1 MSAKPSTELA
11 KLRARIAELE
21 SLTAEL
27 NETAT
32 ALRYSEERFRTICE
46 HAPVMIDSFD
56 EDGHC
61 ALWNRQCEQMLGWTQ
76 AEIAELEDPLSV
88 FYPDTGE
95 RDRVLDAI
103 QGADGRFH
111 EYRVLAKDGATRT
124 QRWANF
130 RTPAGA
136 RISVGHDV
144 TEERVIENQL
154 RQSQKMEALGQLAG
168 GLAHDF
174 NNLLT
179 VILTNANLI
188 ARKLPKGEPLIS
200 RLTGEIETSARH
212 GADLVRRLLGY
223 SRVETVSVS
232 PVDLNGILG
241 ELVPTLSR
249 LLPESIE
256 IDCATETPLPP
267 VQADPGT
274 VERIL
279 LNLATNARDA
289 MPRGGALQIATRRT
303 RRDDRDYVVLS
314 MRDNGIG
321 MDAATRERAFEPF
334 FTTKQRSGGTGLGLT
349 MVYCVM
355 QQQGGLVEVTSE
367 AGRGTSIDAFFTL
380 AEATEGGTPD
390 RSTRPTPSA
399 ATILLVE
406 DEAAIRAATALALH
420 EHGYTVMEAAD
431 GEEALGIAR
440 HHGDAIDLVISDV
453 VMPRLGGP
461 ELYRILMEEGLTLR
475 FLFTTGYA
483 ADDAAHRLA
492 PAVPVFYKPWSAS
505 ELVDRI
511 AALLADD
518 PVSEA

>member
-1 MSAKPSTELA
+1 
-11 KLRARIAELE
+11 
-21 SLTAEL
+21 
-27 NETAT
+27 
-32 ALRYSEERFRTICE
+32 
-46 HAPVMIDSFD
+46 
-56 EDGHC
+56 
-61 ALWNRQCEQMLGWTQ
+61 
-76 AEIAELEDPLSV
+76 
-88 FYPDTGE
+88 
-95 RDRVLDAI
+95 
-103 QGADGRFH
+103 
-111 EYRVLAKDGATRT
+111 
-124 QRWANF
+124 
-130 RTPAGA
+130 
-136 RISVGHDV
+136 
-144 TEERVIENQL
+144 VIENQL
-154 RQSQKMEALGQLAG
+154 RQSQQMEALGQLAG
-168 GLAHDF
+168 GIAHDF

-188 ARKLPKGEPLIS
+188 ARKLPTGQPLIA

-241 ELVPTLSR
+241 ELIPTLRR

-256 IDCATETPLPP
+256 IDCVSETPLPP
-267 VQADPGT
+267 VQADPGS

-289 MPRGGALQIATRRT
+289 MPRGGVLQIATRRT
-303 RRDDRDYVVLS
+303 RRDDTDYVVLS
-314 MRDNGIG
+314 VRDNGTG
-321 MDAATRERAFEPF
+321 MDAPTSERAFEPF

-380 AEATEGGTPD
+380 AEASEAGTPD
-390 RSTRPTPSA
+390 RSTRPTRSA

-406 DEAAIRAATALALH
+406 DEAAIRATTALALR
-420 EHGYTVMEAAD
+420 EDGYAVMEAAD

-440 HHGDAIDLVISDV
+440 RHGDEIDLVISDV

-461 ELYRILMEEGLTLR
+461 DLYRILSEEGLTLR

-483 ADDAAHRLA
+483 VDDAAQRLKSE
-492 PAVPVFYKPWSAS
+492 VPMLYKPWSAS
-505 ELVDRI
+505 ELTDRV
-511 AALLADD
+511 AELLADD
-518 PVSEA
+518 PADER

>member
-1 MSAKPSTELA
+1 VAKPLTEIT
-11 KLRARIAELE
+11 KLRARVAELE
-21 SLTAEL
+21 ALTAEL
-27 NETAT
+27 KETQT

-56 EDGHC
+56 ESGRC
-61 ALWNRQCEQMLGWTQ
+61 TLWNRECERVLGWTH
-76 AEIAELEDPLSV
+76 AEMAQLRDPLSV
-88 FYPDTGE
+88 FYPDVSE

-103 QGADGRFH
+103 AGADGRFR
-111 EYRVLAKDGATRT
+111 EYRVLAKDGGTCI
-124 QRWANF
+124 QLWANF

-154 RQSQKMEALGQLAG
+154 RQSQQMEALGQLAG
-168 GLAHDF
+168 GIAHDF

-188 ARKLPKGEPLIS
+188 ARKLPTGQPLIS
-200 RLTGEIETSARH
+200 RLTKEIETSARN

-223 SRVETVSVS
+223 SRVEMLSVS
-232 PVDLNGILG
+232 RVDLNGILE
-241 ELVPTLSR
+241 ELVPTLRR
-249 LLPESIE
+249 LLPENIE
-256 IDCATETPLPP
+256 IDCATEMPVPP
-267 VQADPGT
+267 AQADPAS

-289 MPRGGALQIATRRT
+289 MPRGGVLRIATRCT
-303 RRDDRDYVVLS
+303 RRDGRDYVVLS
-314 MRDNGIG
+314 VRDNGTG
-321 MDAATRERAFEPF
+321 MDETTRQRAFEPF

-355 QQQGGLVEVTSE
+355 QQQGGLVEVTSD

-380 AEATEGGTPD
+380 AEAIEAGGPD
-390 RSTRPTPSA
+390 RSTRPPPSA

-406 DEAAIRAATALALH
+406 DEAPIRAATALALR

-440 HHGDAIDLVISDV
+440 NHGDEIDLVISDV

-483 ADDAAHRLA
+483 AHDAAHRVA

-505 ELVDRI
+505 ELIDRV
-511 AALLADD
+511 AELLADD
-518 PVSEA
+518 PANQA